1 MMAKENLAEMPE
13 NYDMMDEVKASA
25 VMNETEEQK
34 IVASN
39 VNDNQEGENPPL
51 RKEVL
56 QQKQLKKIQLMK
68 MPVIYHSL

>member
-39 VNDNQEGENPPL
+39 VNDNQE
-51 RKEVL
+51 VL